1 MLGYRVERDDRDTS
15 DYSLDSLAGF
25 LERAKRR
32 YVLSTEPASPEYV
45 PSFAKRVSATP
56 DAAVTR
62 ADADLD
68 KAWHEAERVFQQG
81 TAVKGI
87 VAGWNRGGLLVRWDR
102 LQGFV
107 PTSQLREIPVFDE
120 EDVRDEQLARWVG
133 EELDLRVIE
142 LDKSRNRLV
151 LSERATA
158 WGPKE
163 GERLLQQVTPG
174 EVRAGSVSNICD
186 FGAFVDLG
194 GVDGLIHI
202 SELSWG
208 RVTHPGEQL
217 KIGQK
222 VSVYVLSVDRDN
234 GRIALS
240 VKRLAPNPWATVD
253 ENYSIGQTVEATV
266 TNVVDFGAFARLEE
280 GLEGLIHISEI
291 SREPLG
297 HPREAVQPGQSVTVR
312 ILRIESKEHRLGLS
326 MAQVDD
332 VSEPIDFP
340 ESAEVDSSWH
350 VRPTLL
356 Y

>member
-1 MLGYRVERDDRDTS
+1 MLGYRVERDDETAS
-15 DYSLDSLAGF
+15 DYSLESLADF
-25 LERAKRR
+25 LEHAKRR
-32 YVLSTEPASPEYV
+32 YLPSRDSAGEDAG
-45 PSFAKRVSATP
+45 PSFAERVSAP
-56 DAAVTR
+56 PQVPLPR
-62 ADADLD
+62 ADEDMEA
-68 KAWHEAERVFQQG
+68 AWGEAERVFQQG

-107 PTSQLREIPVFDE
+107 PTSQLRDIPVFDE
-120 EDVRDEQLARWVG
+120 EDARDEQLARWVG
-133 EELDLRVIE
+133 EELELRVIE

-158 WGPKE
+158 WAPKE
-163 GERLLQQVTPG
+163 GERLLRQVTPG
-174 EVRAGSVSNICD
+174 EVRVGSVSNICD

-208 RVTHPGEQL
+208 RVTHPSEQL
-217 KIGQK
+217 KIGQA

-240 VKRLAPNPWATVD
+240 VKRLTPNPWATVD
-253 ENYSIGQTVEATV
+253 EKYSVGQIVEATV
-266 TNVVDFGAFARLEE
+266 TNVVDFGAFAQLEE
-280 GLEGLIHISEI
+280 GLEGLIHISEL

-297 HPREAVQPGQSVTVR
+297 HPSEAVNPGQRVTVR
-312 ILRIESKEHRLGLS
+312 ILRIESKDHRLGLS
-326 MAQVDD
+326 MAQADKAPEATD
-332 VSEPIDFP
+332 LPEPEEP
-340 ESAEVDSSWH
+340 SSSWH